1 MTNAF
6 GSPRTMSGR
15 IFDLPNLDETRE
27 RTLLNRVHNSECASE
42 RREALSELWMSHGK
56 LVMAIASKYR
66 RSDIDHDD
74 LINAGHLGLH
84 AAIVRFD
91 VNRYESRLS
100 TYAAVWIRWFILDYI
115 RRNSGPVR
123 LPESRAHRQL
133 AQSGAR
139 LMAEARA
146 ACLREGV
153 TPTDDELHARVGAR
167 VGLDADEVAQ
177 AMRLLR
183 GGRATLMDRDE
194 EANDAGEQLP
204 DDAALSDDDMIQR
217 LDHQRLRA
225 RLRHLAGEILGER
238 EREIFL
244 ARSLT
249 NNDHVPSLED
259 FAVRYG
265 VSIARV
271 HQIEISARRKIA
283 TALAASG
290 YTDANGDSV
299 VARLSQVRARR
310 GDVGRAANGET
321 RAQRQAANARDAKI
335 ALLQGAG

>member
-6 GSPRTMSGR
+6 GSPRHASGR
-15 IFDLPNLDETRE
+15 IFDLPNLDEARE
-27 RTLLNRVHNSECASE
+27 RDLLNRVHHSTCAND
-42 RREALSELWMSHGK
+42 RDEALSELWMSHGK
-56 LVMAIASKYR
+56 LVMAIAAKYR

-91 VNRYESRLS
+91 LNRYESRLS
-100 TYAAVWIRWFILDYI
+100 SYATVWIRWFILDYI

-133 AQSGAR
+133 AQSGSR
-139 LMAEARA
+139 LLAEARA
-146 ACLREGV
+146 ACQREGV
-153 TPTDDELHARVGAR
+153 APTEDELHARVGAR
-167 VGLDADEVAQ
+167 VGLAADEVARVL
-177 AMRLLR
+177 RLLR
-183 GGRATLMDRDE
+183 GGRVTLMERDE
-194 EANDAGEQLP
+194 DAGDASEHLP
-204 DDAALSDDDMIQR
+204 DDTALSDDDMIQR
-217 LDHQRLRA
+217 LDYQRLRA

-249 NNDHVPSLED
+249 NSDRVPSLDD
-259 FAVRYG
+259 FAIRYG

-271 HQIEISARRKIA
+271 HQIETSARRKIA

-290 YTDANGDSV
+290 YTDANGDQV
-299 VARLSQVRARR
+299 VAHLSQVRARR
-310 GDVGRAANGET
+310 GDGRRGTATEASAVRAIGESDEET
-321 RAQRQAANARDAKI
+321 LN
-335 ALLQGAG
+335 LLMGAG